1 MRLATRA
8 VVVAAMAL
16 AFAAPALPQDAAPD
30 EAELARRFESAPE
43 SERADLAVQL
53 AQKMESET
61 RWSDAATWWRRARKL
76 RGSVGDLE
84 GESRALLAFAEEVAA
99 QGEGASYVAA
109 AFEDA
114 KTALRR
120 AREAGSKSPSV
131 FVGLARCAE
140 QAGDA
145 GTQIKELKAACDA
158 FPSDVNVQSA
168 YAAALVAAALSND
181 ALGIQDALA
190 TVRRLS
196 DEHPADVSLA
206 LDVAAL
212 AKRTGDEKVEL
223 DAATRAVAASI
234 DDARGWTALWRVF
247 SPKQRWGELADAVL
261 AIAKANPKS
270 TTASHYAGMA
280 CATARR
286 FDDALVLLEKAWTA
300 VPNDSAAK
308 LEAARILF
316 TEKHD
321 RDGAIRL
328 YSEVL
333 AKDVSNVQASNG
345 LFFVAKRYTDEG
357 KPALSVPLFE
367 TVARARPKDPA
378 AQGNLANAYRFAGR
392 YAESEQAY
400 LAAIAVLPTDAQ
412 LRNDYALLL
421 DVMGRDADAVRV
433 LHEAHEVDPTN
444 NDSMENLGFLA
455 RARGERDEALRWFRA
470 AAAAALA
477 RGDLVVRHR
486 ITVDDQRWPLPPLR

>member
-1 MRLATRA
+1 VRHATRA
-8 VVVAAMAL
+8 VLLAAAAF

-30 EAELARRFESAPE
+30 EADLARRFESAAE
-43 SERADLAVQL
+43 SERAGIAVQL
-53 AQKMESET
+53 AQKMESES
-61 RWSDAATWWRRARKL
+61 RWSEAATWWRRARKL
-76 RGSVGDLE
+76 RGSVSDLE
-84 GESRALLAFAEEVAA
+84 GEARALLAFAEEVAA
-99 QGEGASYVAA
+99 SGEGASYVAA
-109 AFEDA
+109 AVEDA

-120 AREAGSKSPSV
+120 AREAGSKSVAVP
-131 FVGLARCAE
+131 VGLARCAE
-140 QAGDA
+140 LSGDADAQIAELKTAYDAFPADMAAHAAYVRACAAMLAASGRADEALAVVRPLSDERPEDAGLALQLAAVAKQAGDE
-145 GTQIKELKAACDA
+145 QLEL
-158 FPSDVNVQSA
+158 
-168 YAAALVAAALSND
+168 
-181 ALGIQDALA
+181 
-190 TVRRLS
+190 
-196 DEHPADVSLA
+196 
-206 LDVAAL
+206 
-212 AKRTGDEKVEL
+212 TG
-223 DAATRAVAASI
+223 ATRAVTAAI
-234 DDARGWTALWRVF
+234 EDARGWIALWKVF

-270 TTASHYAGMA
+270 STASHYAGMA

-286 FDDALVLLEKAWTA
+286 FDEALVLLEKAWTA
-300 VPNDSAAK
+300 VPNDSPAK

-321 RDGAIRL
+321 RDGAVRL

-333 AKDVSNVQASNG
+333 AKEPSSVQASNG

-367 TVARARPKDPA
+367 TVARARPGDPA

-392 YAESEQAY
+392 YDDSERAY

-470 AAAAALA
+470 ASAAAVT
-477 RGDLVVRHR
+477 RGDLTVRHR
-486 ITVDDQRWPLPPLR
+486 ITVDDQRWPLPPLH